1 MALSVVAT
9 PIGNP
14 FDISLRAV
22 EALKDAELIIGEER
36 KITALILKTHKIGQ
50 KTIEL
55 LNEHSDKE
63 DLEFLLSECK
73 TKNVALVSD
82 CGTPAFCDPGADL
95 VKACRKQSIPVK
107 TIPGASSLMV
117 FLSGCGLKVEQFDFF
132 GFIPGKPELRKQ
144 SFQNLK
150 NINVPTIIMD
160 TPYRLEKLLQEL
172 DRHFTNTQCV
182 MGLSLTMPEEE
193 FLYGTPKKLMSQI
206 KVKKAEFVLM
216 LLPKKGKK

>member
-14 FDISLRAV
+14 LDISLRAID
-22 EALKDAELIIGEER
+22 ALKQADLIIGEER

-50 KTIEL
+50 KKIEL

-63 DLEFLLSECK
+63 DLEFLLSQCK
-73 TKNVALVSD
+73 EINVALVSD

-95 VKACRKQSIPVK
+95 VKACRKQNIEVK

-117 FLSGCGLKVEQFDFF
+117 FLSGCGFKVEQFYFF
-132 GFIPGKPELRKQ
+132 GFIPGKPDLRESYLQ
-144 SFQNLK
+144 QLK
-150 NINVPTIIMD
+150 NIKVPTLIMD
-160 TPYRLEKLLQEL
+160 TPYRLEKLLAEL
-172 DRHFTNTQCV
+172 DKVVPTTNCV
-182 MGLSLTMPEEE
+182 LGLSLTMPEEK
-193 FLYGTPKKLMSQI
+193 FLYGTPKKLIDQV